1 MLNTLRYLRLGYS
14 FKELVLGG
22 FDYMLNT
29 LRYLRLGYYRLI
41 PDCSPPHTYA
51 QHLTVSKVRVLF
63 TKVLLDIYQNN
74 AQHLTVSKVRVLLFG
89 TFCQHHGIMLNTLRY
104 LRLGYC

>member
-74 AQHLTVSKVRVLLFG
+74 AQHLTVSKVRVLLIIAF
-89 TFCQHHGIMLNTLRY
+89 TKVSYILCSTPYGI
-104 LRLGYC
+104 